1 MSNECKFFIP
11 GPTWVRPA
19 ILAEMTRPMIGHRSA
34 EFREL
39 FGRIRRDLKTLFETA
54 SDALVITA
62 SGTGVMQAAL
72 ENCVKRRV
80 LVTTCGAFSERWFA
94 IAQSLGYEVD
104 RLDAGWG
111 KAIDPATLADHL
123 GSRRAHYDAVTL
135 THNETS
141 TGVTNDIESLS
152 RVVHEEAPDALVLV
166 DAVSSLGGMP
176 VRFDA
181 WGLDVALASVQK
193 GLALPPGITVLA
205 VSERALERAKKH
217 PYRGLYFDFLNYKS
231 KADEDSV
238 PSTPS
243 LPHFYALAKQLDDML
258 HGEGLE
264 SRFERHRKMRD
275 ITIERTS
282 RYAKLAGDP
291 THASTTVSAL
301 EPMMKPDDLRAEMK
315 KRGYTLGGGYGE
327 WKDRTF
333 RIGHM
338 GDITIDDLNGMLD
351 VLEDVASS

>member
-111 KAIDPATLADHL
+111 KAIDPEELAAHL
-123 GSRRAHYDAVTL
+123 GSRHAHYDAVTL

-141 TGVTNDIESLS
+141 TGVRNDVESLS

-205 VSERALERAKKH
+205 VSERALDRAKKH

-258 HGEGLE
+258 RGEGLDA
-264 SRFERHRKMRD
+264 RFERHRKMRD

-291 THASTTVSAL
+291 AHASTTVSAL
-301 EPMMKPDDLRAEMK
+301 EPVMKPDDIRGEMK
-315 KRGYTLGGGYGE
+315 KRGYILGGGYGE

-338 GDITIDDLNGMLD
+338 GDITIDDLNAMLD
-351 VLEDVASS
+351 VLEEVARA